1 MPPTSPGRKT
11 DPGWTPERVL
21 RLRKAL
27 GMTQETFAQ
36 HCGVTFSSVNRWER
50 GRKKVSVLA
59 GLRLDA
65 VLAEARANKVRQAI

>member
-1 MPPTSPGRKT
+1 
-11 DPGWTPERVL
+11 
-21 RLRKAL
+21 
-27 GMTQETFAQ
+27 MTQETFAQ

-50 GRKKVSVLA
+50 GRKKVSALA